1 MTKALFRLSSQDSVK
16 LFSRSSLEGSHAEE
30 FLLLADMFLFLLR
43 LMRYLK
49 REFGL
54 QYGELPEG
62 FQKPEFRHSLFEYGD
77 VDYGAMANICK
88 PITLGE
94 SDFFLHS
101 TSSEGYIKFEP
112 DQPQLQPSDSK
123 WPDFDAWEAFKK
135 SVRPCL
141 LASWIL
147 TPSII
152 WRALSG

>member
-1 MTKALFRLSSQDSVK
+1 
-16 LFSRSSLEGSHAEE
+16 
-30 FLLLADMFLFLLR
+30 
-43 LMRYLK
+43 MRYLK
-49 REFGL
+49 REFGF

-62 FQKPEFRHSLFEYGD
+62 FQKPEFKHSLFEYGD
-77 VDYGAMANICK
+77 VDYAAMANICK

-112 DQPQLQPSDSK
+112 DQLQLQPSDSK

-135 SVRPCL
+135 SVRSCF

-152 WRALSG
+152 WKAPSGKDRIQTDISKTTEFSLLQQAQLCVLNILPQSWPYSLNLLL